1 MTAEQISV
9 REQLRGYMAR
19 SGMSTR
25 EIAEE
30 TGYTRSTIAQFI
42 SYSHF
47 GTSDRETG
55 ETALKLRS
63 WIEANPLPG
72 RQAAGKL
79 YMTSAV
85 REMDRLLAWCRQGGW
100 GILYGPAG
108 AQKTFTLQTRA
119 AECAEDQEPWM
130 ALIEVTGAW
139 SAFSFFRA
147 LAAELGLRILYNSGD
162 GFRRGLLRSL
172 RRRQTPLAIVIDEAD
187 LLYDRIDTLQAI
199 RRFVDLAHGHA
210 GLLVAGNEQIE
221 KLFEPRRKSYMEQW
235 RSRIEQER
243 VRVLGPTRAEAKEM
257 VQAEAPQLSDAKVE
271 RLLDGCTVND
281 AAVTRRDYVNARRLF
296 NTLARG
302 KNAGRTN

>member
-1 MTAEQISV
+1 MTEGIAV

-19 SGMSTR
+19 SGMTAR

-30 TGYTRSTIAQFI
+30 TGYTRSTIMQFI

-47 GTSDRETG
+47 GTSNRESS
-55 ETALKLRS
+55 ETALKLRI
-63 WIEANPLPG
+63 WMETNPLPA
-72 RQAAGKL
+72 RQVPGKL
-79 YMTSAV
+79 YATSAT
-85 REMDRLLAWCRQGGW
+85 REMDRLLRWCRQGGW

-108 AQKTFTLQTRA
+108 AQKTFLLETRA
-119 AECAEDQEPWM
+119 AECYSDPEPWM

-139 SAFSFFRA
+139 SAQAFFRA
-147 LAAELGLRILYNSGD
+147 LASELGLNLLYNSAE
-162 GFRRGLLRSL
+162 GFRRGILRAL
-172 RRRQTPLAIVIDEAD
+172 RRRRSPLAIVIDEAD
-187 LLYDRIDTLQAI
+187 LLYDRVDTLQAI
-199 RRFVDLAHGHA
+199 RRFVDLAAGHA

-235 RSRIEQER
+235 RSRVEQER
-243 VRVLGPTRAEAKEM
+243 LRVLGPSRAEAKAM
-257 VQAEAPQLSDAKVE
+257 VASEAPQLSEAKIE

-302 KNAGRTN
+302 GKSI